1 MMKFTQTIQVE
12 LLNYKNDYF
21 LSLQIFFYTWTL
33 YFKSGLRCII
43 YSLRKLFNHASLNL
57 QLDL

>member
-21 LSLQIFFYTWTL
+21 LNRKVILANFLLYMDIIF
-33 YFKSGLRCII
+33 
-43 YSLRKLFNHASLNL
+43 
-57 QLDL
+57 